1 MDRPTLMATTRTVQG
16 SRGVRRLRRAGLIPG
31 VVYGKKT
38 DPLAISVSHHELVK
52 FLHARAGGQG
62 VVTLRVE
69 ADPAQPA
76 GAKTGTGG
84 KPWEKPVLIK
94 QVEQDPVR
102 GDIVHIEFHAITLT
116 EHIRVKVPVIL
127 IGTPIGVKQDNG
139 VLEHFLREIEV
150 ACLPTDIPKEFQFD
164 VSGLKIGDTVHVR
177 DLVVPV
183 GAKITTDLEAVITS
197 VQAPKAEK
205 LEEAAPEV
213 AEPEVIREKKPE
225 EGEAGGEAEGAKK
238 PEGKKEEAK
247 GKKEEAKREEKKS
260 EK

>member
-1 MDRPTLMATTRTVQG
+1 MDRPTLMAKVRTVQG
-16 SRGVRRLRRAGLIPG
+16 SRGVRRLRREGLIPG
-31 VVYGKKT
+31 VVYGKT
-38 DPLAISVSHHELVK
+38 TAPLAITVSHHDLLK
-52 FLHARAGGQG
+52 FLHARAGAKG

-69 ADPAQPA
+69 ADPAQPD
-76 GAKTGTGG
+76 GAKSGAGG

-102 GDIVHIEFHAITLT
+102 GDIVHIEFHAVTLT

-127 IGTPIGVKQDNG
+127 NGTPIGVKQENG

-164 VSGLKIGDTVHVR
+164 VSGLNIGDTVHVR
-177 DLVVPV
+177 DLAVPAGV
-183 GAKITTDLEAVITS
+183 KITTDLDAVIIS

-213 AEPEVIREKKPE
+213 TEPEVIREKKPE
-225 EGEAGGEAEGAKK
+225 AGEAGGEAEGAKK
-238 PEGKKEEAK
+238 PEGKKEDA
-247 GKKEEAKREEKKS
+247 KKEEKKPEK
-260 EK
+260 